1 MGRKL
6 RRQQRFGRRQET
18 SRTENQIKEDRGT
31 ISGDQILPPPP
42 TAIPQ
47 CPPVGDQPN
56 RLVSRDGSTD
66 PPRRSDRAEGDPGD
80 STSRDIFNKPPPDI
94 YGQDKQTSI
103 VTFLTTENKGQRY
116 QEDGLPATKE
126 GCVTRSRQ
134 VDSDMKRKKNKK
146 NLSQTPSSDKMKKLM
161 MNFVTKKEGD
171 NIVNKEAKEGE
182 EDTGPNNDIR
192 KVHEDDKPVVE
203 VVEVSRKQP
212 SNFPSTDVRMK
223 TTFTSSVRDRVNA
236 IESDVN
242 VKCVLG
248 SGRCATH
255 NNKLIRGVTKKR
267 YSCIN
272 PATGGLM
279 WKFRDVTSMECPG
292 RTKRTRI
299 APDDSDVSVSDS
311 GGNNNNKKFRLDEK

>member
-134 VDSDMKRKKNKK
+134 VDSDKKKKKNKK
-146 NLSQTPSSDKMKKLM
+146 N
-161 MNFVTKKEGD
+161 
-171 NIVNKEAKEGE
+171 
-182 EDTGPNNDIR
+182 
-192 KVHEDDKPVVE
+192 
-203 VVEVSRKQP
+203 
-212 SNFPSTDVRMK
+212 
-223 TTFTSSVRDRVNA
+223 
-236 IESDVN
+236 
-242 VKCVLG
+242 
-248 SGRCATH
+248 
-255 NNKLIRGVTKKR
+255 
-267 YSCIN
+267 
-272 PATGGLM
+272 
-279 WKFRDVTSMECPG
+279 
-292 RTKRTRI
+292 
-299 APDDSDVSVSDS
+299 
-311 GGNNNNKKFRLDEK
+311 